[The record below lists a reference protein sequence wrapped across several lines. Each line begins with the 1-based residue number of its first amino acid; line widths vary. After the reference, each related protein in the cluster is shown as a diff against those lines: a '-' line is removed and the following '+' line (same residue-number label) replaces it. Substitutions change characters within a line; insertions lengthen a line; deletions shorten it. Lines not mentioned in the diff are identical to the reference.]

1 MERKKPMNQSN
12 PLLQA
17 NRTYETSFAK
27 FLEDYPTYKHT
38 TILDDLREK
47 EYNRL
52 DKHDHVYLDYT
63 GGGLYADSQLR
74 EHMRMLKENIFG
86 NPHSHNPSSMA
97 MTELVEQTRFAVL
110 EFFNTVEDDYVII
123 FTPNA
128 SGALKLVGESYPFT
142 ASSHFALC
150 ADDHNSVNGIREFAR
165 SRGAKV
171 SYSPL
176 ISPELRMD
184 LDRLDTILALA
195 DPHADNLFAFP
206 AQSNYSGVK
215 HPLTLIERARKRG
228 WDVLV
233 DAAAFAPTNQFD
245 IGRWQPDFAAFSFYK
260 MFGYPTGIGA
270 LLVRRQILSKLR
282 RPWFAGGTVKIVS
295 VKALDHFLADG
306 EAAFEDGTINY
317 LGIPAI
323 EIGLRHL
330 NKIGM
335 NTIGERVRCLTG
347 WLLDEL
353 ATLRHSNGQPVVL
366 VHGPTDLELRGG
378 TITMS
383 FFGRDKRPISGQ
395 LVEQL
400 AAQANISLRTGCFCN
415 PGSGEAAFQLPESL
429 MKSFFTRDE
438 GINFSELVE
447 TINKAQGVDVSAV
460 RISVGLASNFS
471 DVYRFMQFAAG
482 FRDQTADQFQSIFI
496 PPESALRDAA

>member
-1 MERKKPMNQSN
+1 MERNKFMSQSN
-12 PLLQA
+12 HLHQA
-17 NRTYETSFAK
+17 NTVFEAKFAK
-27 FLEDYPTYKHT
+27 FLEDYPTYKQT
-38 TILDDLREK
+38 TDLDKLRQE
-47 EYNRL
+47 EYSRL
-52 DKHDHVYLDYT
+52 DEQDHIYLDYT

-74 EHMRMLKENIFG
+74 EHMRMLRENIFG

-97 MTELVEQTRFAVL
+97 MTELVVQTRSAVL
-110 EFFNTVEDDYVII
+110 DFFNTTEDDYVVV

-142 ASSHFALC
+142 ANSHFALC

-165 SRGAKV
+165 ARGAKV

-184 LDRLDTILALA
+184 LHRLDTILASA
-195 DPHADNLFAFP
+195 DPNANNLFAFP

-215 HPLTLIERARKRG
+215 HPLTLIERARDKG

-270 LLVRRQILSKLR
+270 LLVRRQILPKLR

-295 VKALDHFLADG
+295 VKALDHYLADG

-335 NTIGERVRCLTG
+335 ITIGERVRCLTG
-347 WLLDEL
+347 WLLNEL
-353 ATLRHSNGQPVVL
+353 STLRHTNGQPIIL
-366 VHGPTDLELRGG
+366 VHGPTDLEMRGG

-383 FFGRDKRPISGQ
+383 FFGSDKRPISGQ
-395 LVEQL
+395 IVEQL

-429 MKSFFTRDE
+429 MKSFFTNEE

-447 TINKAQGVDVSAV
+447 IINKAQGIDVSAV
-460 RISVGLASNFS
+460 RISVGLASNFA
-471 DVYRFMQFAAG
+471 DVYRFIQFAAG
-482 FRDQTADQFQSIFI
+482 FRDQTVDQYQSISTS
-496 PPESALRDAA
+496 PESALRDAA